1 LLSAHRDPPKAN
13 LPRGSD
19 AVTARS
25 RRALAPF
32 FKVGMILVVR
42 DVVLL

>member
-13 LPRGSD
+13 PPRDSD
-19 AVTARS
+19 AVTAWS

-32 FKVGMILVVR
+32 FKVDMILVAR
-42 DVVLL
+42 DR